1 MVLFINHTSYWM
13 QIIEEEYPDK
23 AIIVKDCSFSWE
35 PRKPQKLVISDKYR
49 DVSQQSDASKGSSHK
64 VHIDIELENKAER
77 DIQDFQSTQIHD
89 TQNKSIKESVL
100 EDIKLSV
107 EKGKLIG
114 IYGAVGS
121 GKSSLLFGILGEM
134 QVLCILFLILSE
146 NLFAGS
152 YL

>member
-1 MVLFINHTSYWM
+1 M
-13 QIIEEEYPDK
+13 
-23 AIIVKDCSFSWE
+23 
-35 PRKPQKLVISDKYR
+35 
-49 DVSQQSDASKGSSHK
+49 SQPSDATKGSFHK

-89 TQNKSIKESVL
+89 TQNKSTKESVL
-100 EDIKLSV
+100 EDIKISV

-134 QVLCILFLILSE
+134 QVLCIF
-146 NLFAGS
+146 F
-152 YL
+152 

>member
-23 AIIVKDCSFSWE
+23 AFIVKDCSFSWE
-35 PRKPQKLVISDKYR
+35 PRKPQKLIISDKYR

-121 GKSSLLFGILGEM
+121 GKSSLLLGILGEM